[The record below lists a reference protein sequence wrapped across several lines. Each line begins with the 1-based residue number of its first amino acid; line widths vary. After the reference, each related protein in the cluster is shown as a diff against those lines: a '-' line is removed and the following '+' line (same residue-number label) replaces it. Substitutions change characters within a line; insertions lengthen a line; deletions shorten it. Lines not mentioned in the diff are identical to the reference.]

1 MRKLTLKEQR
11 FIKHYIETGNGAEA
25 VRRAGYQLG
34 SKNGSKTLVDAQ
46 ETASSI
52 ATENL
57 RKPSIAQA
65 INKAIIKERIT
76 PEYVLKGIDDIA
88 NTPDNK
94 PSDRLRAYELLG
106 KSLRLFGI
114 ENNENKPTNIVIQL
128 GNSAETTK
136 IIATEE
142 AEQVKNTI
150 QANSS
155 Q

>member
-11 FIKHYIETGNGAEA
+11 FIKHYLETGNGAEA

-34 SKNGSKTLVDAQ
+34 SKNGSKTHENALQ
-46 ETASSI
+46 TASTI
-52 ATENL
+52 GKENL
-57 RKPSIAQA
+57 QKHHIAQA
-65 INKAIIKERIT
+65 INKAIVKERIT

-142 AEQVKNTI
+142 AEQVKKAIDT
-150 QANSS
+150 NSS